1 VNRRAFLGSSASAI
15 VAPFALGGA
24 ARAQQAPA
32 TKFPNPGGD
41 GWISIFNGRNLDGW
55 YVYFQ
60 KSGKNNDP
68 NGMVRVDNG
77 MIHILGNHVPDGAAE
92 TGFLST
98 TAEYANYRFR
108 GEYKW
113 GLARHRPRAEYKRD
127 NGLLIHVVGEDRVFP
142 MCMEY
147 QVQETDVGDIIPVG
161 GIRYMAPT
169 AGAGLP
175 PWPNM
180 PQNAVPS
187 GAPGQ
192 PRGPKRVSDFEKL
205 DDWNV
210 VEYECR
216 GADCVFIVN
225 GRIVNSLFKMTRPDP
240 PVFPARGAGPG
251 AAGAA
256 AAPAG
261 PPPPEPNFVPL
272 DRGRIGIEVEYAEI
286 WWRNLAIRPVDTN
299 GA

>member
-1 VNRRAFLGSSASAI
+1 MNRRAFLGSGASAI
-15 VAPFALGGA
+15 FAPFTLGGES
-24 ARAQQAPA
+24 RAQQQAPA
-32 TKFPNPGGD
+32 TKFPNPGSD

-55 YVYFQ
+55 YVYLQ
-60 KSGKNNDP
+60 KSGKSNDP
-68 NGMVRVDNG
+68 LGMVRVDNG

-113 GLARHRPRAEYKRD
+113 GVARHRPRTEYKRD

-147 QVQETDVGDIIPVG
+147 QVQEGDTGDIIPIG
-161 GIRYMAPT
+161 GIRHMSPQI
-169 AGAGLP
+169 GAGLP

-180 PQNAVPS
+180 PQNAVPA
-187 GAPGQ
+187 GGPGQ
-192 PRGPKRVSDFEKL
+192 PRGNKRVTDFE
-205 DDWNV
+205 DRDGWNV
-210 VEYECR
+210 AEYVCR

-225 GRIVNSLFKMTRPDP
+225 GRIVNSMFRMTRPDP
-240 PVFPARGAGPG
+240 PVFPPSARGG
-251 AAGAA
+251 APPPAA
-256 AAPAG
+256 ATPAV
-261 PPPPEPNFVPL
+261 EPTYVPL

-286 WWRNLAIRPVDTN
+286 WWRNLAIRPITD
-299 GA
+299 AD